1 MLFGKLRAVSSVLFV
16 LLHAK
21 RKLCRRTVKGEATSS
36 NNRGCKPEKKKKEEA
51 ADSFVLFVDYCN
63 VLVCR
68 FFGIALA
75 GIRTG
80 RILGEKVDSKEAQF

>member
-36 NNRGCKPEKKKKEEA
+36 NNRGRKPEKKKNRRLLTLVV
-51 ADSFVLFVDYCN
+51 SVDYCN

-68 FFGIALA
+68 FFRIALA

-80 RILGEKVDSKEAQF
+80 RILGEKVDCKEAQF